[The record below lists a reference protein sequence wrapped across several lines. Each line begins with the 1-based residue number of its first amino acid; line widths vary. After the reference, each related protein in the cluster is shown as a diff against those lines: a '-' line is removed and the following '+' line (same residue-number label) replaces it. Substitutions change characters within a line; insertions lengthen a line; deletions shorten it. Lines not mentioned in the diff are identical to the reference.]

1 MNERMTRDR
10 SVVIADVRRNEDDDD
25 RNRSCEIAHDDGRDV
40 IPNNENNGSAR
51 LNSNNA
57 PRHNTAVMRFII

>member
-1 MNERMTRDR
+1 
-10 SVVIADVRRNEDDDD
+10 
-25 RNRSCEIAHDDGRDV
+25 V